1 VSGPEPYYQDGAVT
15 LHLGDCL
22 NVLPGLPADSIDAI
36 VTDPPYGLEF
46 MGAEWDGAN
55 GFRRSLNAADAGR
68 DSVFGRTSRTSPEYS
83 TGKPSGARIRTRV
96 DGRTNPAEGKS
107 VTATPEAYIAGQPF
121 QAWCQAW
128 ATECL
133 RVLKPGGWLLAFGG
147 TRTWH
152 RLTCGIEDAGF
163 DIRDGI
169 ADLLGQDA
177 PGLMWVYGS
186 GFAKSKDAARAVD
199 MHVCTLPGRHCM
211 RRLPDDPKPD
221 DHVCPESEE
230 GESWRGWGT
239 AAKPA
244 WEPIVCARK
253 PFAGSLGGNLVE
265 YGTGALNVDGCRL
278 GAGQD
283 YRDKCASVVG
293 LASNR
298 NGDAYGEWT
307 GEREDSASDAGR
319 WPPNVLLTHS
329 ADCESGG
336 TRKVR
341 GDNRTG
347 GTGRRPG
354 GFANIGAE
362 RGDGEPNGRL
372 YGDAEIEAWDCAAD
386 CPAAE
391 LDRQSGVTRSASGG
405 STQREMTSRGYQGGG
420 LGQRRSVNHELVD
433 GITKPGYPG
442 EGGASRF
449 FPAFKYSAKAPASER
464 PRLPDGTAWP
474 TVKPLPLVSYLVR
487 FVTPP
492 GGAVLDLFAG
502 TGTTGEACII
512 EGYPCVLIEK
522 DPVAAELIKVR
533 LAKPIQPLMFSADPD
548 PGERARALGV
558 PKPPPV
564 MDGQDSLFDLGE
576 AS

>member
-1 VSGPEPYYQDGAVT
+1 MSGQPYYEDESVT

-22 NVLPGLPADSIDAI
+22 SVLPGMPDCSVDAI

-46 MGAEWDGAN
+46 MGAEWDGAD

-83 TGKPSGARIRTRV
+83 TGKPANARIRTRV

-211 RRLPDDPKPD
+211 RRVPDDPKPD

-230 GESWRGWGT
+230 GKPWQGWGT

-253 PFAGSLGGNLVE
+253 PLADSLGGNLVE
-265 YGTGALNVDGCRL
+265 YGTGALNVDGCRT

-283 YRDKCASVVG
+283 YRDKCAPVVG

-307 GEREDSASDAGR
+307 GERADSANDAGR

-329 ADCESGG
+329 ADCEPVG
-336 TRKVR
+336 TRQVK
-341 GDNRTG
+341 GITG
-347 GTGRRPG
+347 GTTRAGIGVLKYGGANSRPHHADSGGDTQRRG
-354 GFANIGAE
+354 YADA
-362 RGDGEPNGRL
+362 DGLETV
-372 YGDAEIEAWDCAAD
+372 EAWDCAPG

-391 LDRQSGVTRSASGG
+391 MDRQSGF
-405 STQREMTSRGYQGGG
+405 TSEKARVLNRNGARQMDGWG
-420 LGQRRSVNHELVD
+420 LAAESKGAVHGDS
-433 GITKPGYPG
+433 
-442 EGGASRF
+442 GGASRF
-449 FPAFKYSAKAPASER
+449 FPAFKYAAKAPASER

-492 GGAVLDLFAG
+492 GGTVLDLFAG

-512 EGYPCVLIEK
+512 EGFPCVLIEK

-533 LAKPIQPLMFSADPD
+533 LAKPIQPTMF
-548 PGERARALGV
+548 GL
-558 PKPPPV
+558 
-564 MDGQDSLFDLGE
+564 E